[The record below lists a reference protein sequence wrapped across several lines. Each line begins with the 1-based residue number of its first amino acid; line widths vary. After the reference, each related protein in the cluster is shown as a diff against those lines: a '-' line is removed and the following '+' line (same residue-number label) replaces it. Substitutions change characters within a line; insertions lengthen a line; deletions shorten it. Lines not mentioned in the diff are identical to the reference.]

1 MEKIYTEEKRNEII
15 KDVTEKLSK
24 AVQEKSIDAWFFNW
38 AESDS
43 KDRKDAEKV
52 VNTLLGG
59 KWRFVHI
66 WGNFTN
72 VGEGWFANDKYG
84 IYVTL
89 ACFDEEDEEFIDTF
103 DVMTTEQV
111 AHIYGSVEKIENKR

>member
-1 MEKIYTEEKRNEII
+1 MKTYEEQERDEVI
-15 KDVTEKLSK
+15 KSVTEKLTK

-38 AESDS
+38 AESDR

-84 IYVTL
+84 IYVTM
-89 ACFDEEDEEFIDTF
+89 ACFDEEGGDEFIDDF
-103 DVMTTEQV
+103 NVYTTEQV
-111 AHIYGSVEKIENKR
+111 AHIYGSVDNIENKR